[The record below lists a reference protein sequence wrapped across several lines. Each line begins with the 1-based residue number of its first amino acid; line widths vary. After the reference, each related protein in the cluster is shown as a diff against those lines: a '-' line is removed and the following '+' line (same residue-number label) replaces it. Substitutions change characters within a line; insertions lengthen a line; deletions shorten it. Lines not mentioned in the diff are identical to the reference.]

1 MKYTLRILAIC
12 FLGFVLHGCVKY
24 DIPIGNGP
32 LPLSVYSLSFDS
44 EGGESIVKCGKYSI
58 MVYRITID
66 NESVTDDGVTST
78 PLVNQ
83 WCTVVNN
90 GKSSTVQISPN
101 GTGKERKCEIGY
113 ADTGRKRFT
122 VVTVVQ
128 SGD

>member
-1 MKYTLRILAIC
+1 MRCSTLIIFVLGLA
-12 FLGFVLHGCVKY
+12 LHGCVKY

-83 WCTVVNN
+83 MVYSC
-90 GKSSTVQISPN
+90 
-101 GTGKERKCEIGY
+101 
-113 ADTGRKRFT
+113 
-122 VVTVVQ
+122 
-128 SGD
+128 

>member
-1 MKYTLRILAIC
+1 MRFKALIL
-12 FLGFVLHGCVKY
+12 FVLGLSLTACVKY
-24 DIPIGNGP
+24 DDPIGNGP

-44 EGGESIVKCGKYSI
+44 EGGDSIVKCSKYSI
-58 MVYRITID
+58 MVYSITID